1 MVGGNCLGE
10 EVTVWEQLFLLRVVW
25 VGRGW
30 GGVVVNVREQ
40 CPRWGLPVKKLS
52 RGQFP
57 GWLFVW
63 GTIIQRETVLDFK
76 SILRESLKTRQREEA
91 NSGI

>member
-57 GWLFVW
+57 GCYL
-63 GTIIQRETVLDFK
+63 
-76 SILRESLKTRQREEA
+76 
-91 NSGI
+91 SGGQLYKEKLS